1 MAPARPASALGSRIG
16 RAAAVVAAISLGALI
31 VVPVLAL
38 VTYSPF
44 GSLAGAVQ
52 DRGFRDAVV
61 FTLEASGLAVAA
73 ALLLGVP
80 SGYLLARRNFR
91 GKSIVEALVTLPILI
106 PHLLVGVALVVLFDR
121 ETLFGSVVVRLGI
134 PFLNTIYAVVAVMT
148 YVSVSYA
155 VTASQLAFQTVD
167 PDLLEASRTLG
178 ASPAT
183 AFRTITLPIAVR
195 GIVTGGVL
203 AWGRSV
209 SEVGGLLIVAY
220 TVYPVGPWA
229 GPITSPASVYLYNL
243 YTIGGLPGAAP
254 AATIFILLGFAI
266 FVTVRLLERLGRVVW
281 RRQEFLP

>member
-1 MAPARPASALGSRIG
+1 VARALPASWASRLGRG
-16 RAAAVVAAISLGALI
+16 AAAVAAVSLGAMII
-31 VVPVLAL
+31 VPLLAL
-38 VTYSPF
+38 FTYAPVT
-44 GSLAGAVQ
+44 SLVGAVH

-61 FTLEASGLAVAA
+61 FTLEASGLAVAV

-80 SGYLLARRNFR
+80 TGYLLARRSFR

-121 ETLFGSVVVRLGI
+121 ESLFGSAVVRLGL
-134 PFLNTIYAVVAVMT
+134 PFLNTIYAVVLVMA
-148 YVSVSYA
+148 YVSTAYA
-155 VTASQLAFQTVD
+155 VTASQLAFQSVD
-167 PDLLEASRTLG
+167 ADLLEASRTLG

-183 AFRTITLPIAVR
+183 AFRTVTLPVAAR

-220 TVYPVGPWA
+220 TVYPVGPWG
-229 GPITSPASVYLYNL
+229 GPVTSPASVYLYNL

-254 AATIFILLGFAI
+254 AATLFILIGFAI
-266 FVTVRLLERLGRVVW
+266 FVAVRLLERLGRLAW
-281 RRQEFLP
+281 RHREFSP